1 MVQVKLT
8 YNKKPKRTE
17 EVEVNSREHILE
29 IIEGVFNVDRSTVK
43 FIKPPLHV
51 KPISK
56 IGRSII

>member
-51 KPISK
+51 K
-56 IGRSII
+56 II